1 MTDTTD
7 TPQPDKASD
16 HLSKDEAFQTIQEL
30 RDEHSFDT
38 STDDQ
43 DEP

>member
-1 MTDTTD
+1 MNDEN
-7 TPQPDKASD
+7 
-16 HLSKDEAFQTIQEL
+16 LSNEEALNVVSQL